1 MPQCILTDFKVSR
14 PKSWNVQIAM
24 SVKLRLPCFSK
35 DIQAWL
41 VRAFDICRLVS
52 PPPPPPQPGAGAP
65 PRTVNRRFVPSPV
78 RFPSPPPFPLTSLL
92 AGPAS
97 PNALSPHG
105 SGLPYTFVLFLFFFD
120 YLQFDIRL

>member
-1 MPQCILTDFKVSR
+1 MPQCILTDFKVNG

-41 VRAFDICRLVS
+41 LHAFDICRLVS
-52 PPPPPPQPGAGAP
+52 PTPQHELVQVLRAEPLTVVSSARRFASSPAP
-65 PRTVNRRFVPSPV
+65 PFSLP
-78 RFPSPPPFPLTSLL
+78 LL

-105 SGLPYTFVLFLFFFD
+105 SGLPDTFVLFLFF
-120 YLQFDIRL
+120 L